1 MRRWGRAATVILTR
15 PTLVAVGLLLVATT
29 PTLAQ
34 SEARAVVSATPRYLQ
49 RGTVTSVRLKC
60 AWLPSAEDILFYSPG
75 LACRSLTL
83 LEDTDTLPPD
93 GREYL
98 VRIEVASDCRI
109 GQHRFRV
116 RDRAGLSTLH
126 TLYVGPL
133 PRLAEQAQP
142 TTFEDPQSVAL
153 NSTVAGYIGEVGQID
168 WYRVEAK
175 KGQRLN
181 VDVQAVRMAQGL
193 FDAHLTILNA
203 KARVLAESDDTGL
216 GLHDP
221 ITGLIAPADGSYM
234 IAIRESGFGN
244 EGSYKR
250 PRGRYLLHVGTFPR
264 PLAAIA
270 AGGIS
275 GKPVR
280 LTFLGDPLGTFTQL
294 MPIPRGPDISVFGT
308 TTVTPMV
315 AGQSAPTPHPIR
327 INNLQTVVETEPNDD
342 WRTSPASEQAAPAA
356 FAGVISRRG
365 DIDTFRFRAT
375 KGQRLVIQ
383 VYARRLYSRLDSVV
397 EVRRV
402 RDGASVAGGDDPP
415 RLHRTSLFAY
425 NSHHAGWFA
434 QDAYTEM
441 TANEAGDY
449 VVVVSDHL
457 KKGGIDY
464 HYRVEVTRVEPKL
477 TLFVR
482 RDPPYW
488 RGTPG
493 QSVSVPRGNR
503 YAVIVE
509 NLRLNCPAGPLEVT
523 ARGLPPGVT
532 LEAPRLTT
540 PRVPMLFTATDDA
553 VRGASLAR
561 FVSSDP
567 KGRPLATQF
576 EQTVFYGLNP
586 PNYAFF
592 GVDSERL
599 AVAVAEDY
607 PVRLELE
614 PIAAPLVQEGET
626 VLKIRTRVGT
636 NQRRPVR
643 LSMLYKP
650 TGISAELS
658 EKVAEGE
665 QVVEMRLE
673 ANREARPGRW
683 PIAVVSRE
691 ATQLRGG
698 GVSTQLRTL
707 EVLPA
712 FLDLVLTR
720 AILARGKTV
729 PLKAQLEQKV
739 EFSGKATARLLGLP
753 EEVTAEP
760 VAIAASDESVIF
772 QVTAT
777 GTAPVGLHKTLYC
790 RVSIPWQGPGG
801 QRATVVHRLGQGGQL
816 RILEAANSA
825 GQKEQPQQ

>member
-1 MRRWGRAATVILTR
+1 MRRRGWAATVVSTR
-15 PTLVAVGLLLVATT
+15 QTLVAIGLLLVVSA
-29 PTLAQ
+29 PVLAQ
-34 SEARAVVSATPRYLQ
+34 SEARAVVSAAPRYLQ
-49 RGTVTSVRLKC
+49 RGTVTSVRLNC

-98 VRIEVASDCRI
+98 VNIEVASDCRI

-142 TTFEDPQSVAL
+142 TTFEDPQRVSL
-153 NSTVAGYIGEVGQID
+153 DSTVAGYIGEVGQID
-168 WYRVEAK
+168 WYRVEAR

-181 VDVQAVRMAQGL
+181 VDVQAVRMAQRL
-193 FDAHLTILNA
+193 FDAHVTILDA

-221 ITGLIAPADGSYM
+221 ITGLVVPADGSYM

-244 EGSYKR
+244 EGSYKG

-270 AGGIS
+270 EGGLS

-294 MPIPRGPDISVFGT
+294 MPMPPGPDASVFGT
-308 TTVTPMV
+308 STVTPMV
-315 AGQSAPTPHPIR
+315 APTPHPIR
-327 INNLQTVVETEPNDD
+327 INSLQTVVETEPNDN
-342 WRTSPASEQAAPAA
+342 WRTSPASKQAAPAA

-402 RDGASVAGGDDPP
+402 RDGTSVAGGDDPP
-415 RLHRTSLFAY
+415 RRHRTSLFAY

-449 VVVVSDHL
+449 VVLVSDHL
-457 KKGGIDY
+457 KKGGVDY

-509 NLRLNCPAGPLEVT
+509 NQRLNCPAGPLEVS

-532 LEAPRLTT
+532 LEAPRISSAK
-540 PRVPMLFTATDDA
+540 VPMLFTATDDA
-553 VRGASLAR
+553 VRAASLVR

-567 KGRPLATQF
+567 KGRPLVTQF

-586 PNYAFF
+586 PSYAFF

-607 PVRLELE
+607 PVSLELE

-626 VLKIRTRVGT
+626 VLRIRTRVGP

-665 QVVEMRLE
+665 HVVEMRLE
-673 ANREARPGRW
+673 ANRETSPGRW

-739 EFSGKATARLLGLP
+739 EFRGKAIARLEGLP
-753 EEVTAEP
+753 KGVTAKP
-760 VAIAASDESVIF
+760 VAIDASDESVTF

-777 GTAPVGLHKTLYC
+777 GAAPVGLHKTLSC
-790 RVSIPWQGPGG
+790 RVSIPWQRPDG
-801 QRATVVHRLGQGGQL
+801 QLAAVVHRLGQGGQL
-816 RILEAANSA
+816 RILEAADVP
-825 GQKEQPQQ
+825 GQQEQPQP